1 MIQVGKR
8 VGSYDTS
15 GKEGGITRYKW
26 ERGWDHMIQ
35 VVKRVGS
42 HDTSGKEGG
51 ITIRH
56 DTSGKEGGIT

>member
-8 VGSYDTS
+8 VGSHDTS
-15 GKEGGITRYKW
+15 GR

-35 VVKRVGS
+35 VGKRVGS

-51 ITIRH
+51 IT
-56 DTSGKEGGIT
+56 